1 MATETFLRFGALYRQ
16 ENTFL
21 GGAFRAGQEWGCFLL
36 ECAPSKSNAYGHR
49 EVTLPFAASSA
60 RMAKRPC
67 GKRMSASRRTT
78 DIGTQSYARRDCNCC
93 SRGTNSVRPAFQLRQ
108 IPNSVHAA

>member
-36 ECAPSKSNAYGHR
+36 ECAPQNRTLTGIFASNGFSR
-49 EVTLPFAASSA
+49 AAE
-60 RMAKRPC
+60 
-67 GKRMSASRRTT
+67 
-78 DIGTQSYARRDCNCC
+78 QRDE
-93 SRGTNSVRPAFQLRQ
+93 L
-108 IPNSVHAA
+108 